1 MGRTGIYTGP
11 ISPAAAPVDTAG
23 MSAGLRADTSLTTIR
38 AEEAAGARNALPAED
53 PKWAVRTAPKSGIPR
68 DTARAADT
76 SRTAQPGQ
84 SAAPARTKRT
94 EYQSRTEQPQAKQAG
109 AERAGSERQRTER
122 PEATVNR
129 TERSGMERQRTET
142 GSRMERPATEQP
154 GTTANRSERLT
165 ASTRPAKNADRT
177 QLPVADTLAQA
188 DRSYDWPFPVYGT
201 ADTLRLQLAGHA
213 ATAPKSAPAS
223 ASTVSAEA
231 VFGPHATLEAA
242 QPLPP
247 RQQPSLTDNAVFQ
260 GFVLL
265 LAAAYA
271 LLLYYNLGDVRSL
284 VSRISRDTTSGKR
297 LFDDPGSNGFM
308 RFLNT
313 TSAIGMLFLGILA
326 VKYGDSLMPAAML
339 EMLPHGAVLA
349 LSLLAT
355 AGCLAVILYQW
366 AAVRIAGAVT
376 LAQPFTA
383 QLQLLRRTYFSLA
396 VIVIS
401 PALLLFALCPR
412 GTGNTWFLLIVI
424 ELAVT
429 VVLYLREAL
438 NLFIS
443 KKISIL
449 HWFLYLCIVEVF
461 PISFLW
467 LVATR

>member
-23 MSAGLRADTSLTTIR
+23 MSAGLRADTPLKTIR
-38 AEEAAGARNALPAED
+38 AEEAAGRRNALPAED
-53 PKWAVRTAPKSGIPR
+53 TKWAVRTVTTSDR
-68 DTARAADT
+68 SQNTAG
-76 SRTAQPGQ
+76 TAG
-84 SAAPARTKRT
+84 
-94 EYQSRTEQPQAKQAG
+94 SRTEQPPAKQAG
-109 AERAGSERQRTER
+109 AERAGGERQRTER

-142 GSRMERPATEQP
+142 VNRQERPATERPGTTANRTERPATERP
-154 GTTANRSERLT
+154 GTTANRSEGLT
-165 ASTRPAKNADRT
+165 ASTHPATNSDRT
-177 QLPVADTLAQA
+177 EIPVADTLAQA

-242 QPLPP
+242 QPLHP

-271 LLLYYNLGDVRSL
+271 LLLYFNLGDVRSL

-326 VKYGDSLMPAAML
+326 VKYGDSLMPAALL
-339 EMLPHGAVLA
+339 ELLPHGAVLA